1 MSFFE
6 TAQDDNE
13 GGGQRMSNPSTGLRT
28 GIEQGMSN
36 DEGRGTDVGDVQSPH
51 KS

>member
-1 MSFFE
+1 MSYLG

-13 GGGQRMSNPSTGLRT
+13 GGEQGMSNPSTGLRT

-36 DEGRGTDVGDVQSPH
+36 DEGRGTDVGDVQSLH